1 METSVTK
8 QFIILA
14 LHPDRGRI
22 MIMRNH
28 FRYALIGSLLMDF
41 LLKGEISMSH
51 RRLIP
56 SFRKNGER
64 IHDMIAVMMD
74 EKSNPHRV
82 SYWVRR
88 LSLRSNLVYRETV
101 SQMASRGILS
111 QEKRYFLNLIPYNR
125 YKLVDRRYREQIIDS
140 LRDVLFHGKEATGI
154 QSMLIGL
161 LKASSA
167 HSILAREKSEK
178 PLLRKLCRNFS
189 TDNEMATEIDRAIRE
204 VQAAIIASVT
214 AATAA
219 SHASH

>member
-1 METSVTK
+1 MEASVTK

-14 LHPDRGRI
+14 LHPEKGRI
-22 MIMRNH
+22 MILQNH
-28 FRYALIGSLLMDF
+28 FRYALIGSLLMD
-41 LLKGEISMSH
+41 LLLNGEVTMSH

-56 SFRKNGER
+56 SLRKNGER
-64 IHDMIAVMMD
+64 IHDMIAGMME

-101 SQMASRGILS
+101 GQMASRGILS
-111 QEKRYFLNLIPYNR
+111 HEKRYFLGLIPYNR
-125 YKLVDRRYREQIIDS
+125 YNLVDKRHREQILNG
-140 LRDVLFHGKEATGI
+140 LRDVLIHGKEATGV

-167 HSILAREKSEK
+167 SHILAKEKAEK
-178 PLLRKLCRNFS
+178 PVLRKLCRNFR

-204 VQAAIIASVT
+204 VQAAIVASVT